1 MTARDP
7 VDAFED
13 LLDRERRMILS
24 GRVADLARLADDKA
38 RILRDLGG
46 LRDPARL
53 DRLAGLGRRNQA
65 LLAAAA
71 QGIRDVRHRL
81 SDIRATAGTLAT
93 YSSDGQR
100 QTTATAK
107 TSFERR
113 A

>member
-1 MTARDP
+1 MSALDP
-7 VDAFED
+7 IDAFED

-24 GRVADLARLADDKA
+24 GRVADLARLAEDKA

-46 LRDPARL
+46 LRDAGRL
-53 DRLAGLGRRNQA
+53 DRVAGLCRHNHD
-65 LLAAAA
+65 LLEAAA
-71 QGIRDVRHRL
+71 QGIRDVRDRL

-93 YSSDGQR
+93 YSSDGKR
-100 QTTATAK
+100 QTTVTAK